1 MELEGWFYDI
11 LNKLKELKFIEETT
25 VEVDGESINLYKTR
39 QFTKIV
45 GLFAYLDLVSKANK
59 NYYFYFGRPTNYFNK
74 EGNMNDQTRIWRIVY
89 QTNFKTI

>member
-1 MELEGWFYDI
+1 MKHLDLKTRWDWPRTRTIDLRDSNVRFWWDSKDDSIDI

-39 QFTKIV
+39 QFPKIV

-59 NYYFYFGRPTNYFNK
+59 KLLFLF
-74 EGNMNDQTRIWRIVY
+74 W
-89 QTNFKTI
+89 